1 MKPTTA
7 EMRALKRRD
16 PVLAKAMNGLPPFP
30 DFPVGK
36 LRGSHFH
43 ALARSII
50 YQQLATVAAATIYGR
65 VRSLAPGPR
74 FPVPEHVLALSDK
87 ELRGAGLSGNKRE
100 R

>member
-16 PVLAKAMNGLPPFP
+16 PVLAKAMNGLPSFP

-36 LRGSHFH
+36 PRGSYFH

-50 YQQLATVAAATIYGR
+50 YQQLATAAAATIYGR
-65 VRSLAPGPR
+65 VRSLTPGP
-74 FPVPEHVLALSDK
+74 PLSCA
-87 ELRGAGLSGNKRE
+87 RARTGVV
-100 R
+100 

>member
-50 YQQLATVAAATIYGR
+50 YQQLATAVAATIYGR
-65 VRSLAPGPR
+65 VRSLTPGSC
-74 FPVPEHVLALSDK
+74 FSAPEHVLALSD
-87 ELRGAGLSGNKRE
+87 RAGI
-100 R
+100 

>member
-16 PVLAKAMNGLPPFP
+16 PVLAKAMKHGLPPFP

-50 YQQLATVAAATIYGR
+50 YQQLATAVAATIYG
-65 VRSLAPGPR
+65 VG
-74 FPVPEHVLALSDK
+74 ALIQ
-87 ELRGAGLSGNKRE
+87 RGGRAVAGMLTIATAGGS
-100 R
+100 